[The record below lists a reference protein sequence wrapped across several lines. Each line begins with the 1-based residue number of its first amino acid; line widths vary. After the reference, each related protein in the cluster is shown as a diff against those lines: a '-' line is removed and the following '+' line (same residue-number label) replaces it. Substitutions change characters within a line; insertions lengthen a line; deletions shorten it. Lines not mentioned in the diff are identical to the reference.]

1 MRHASIDMSGA
12 GRLRAFSLA
21 LCGGVS
27 ALRLRI
33 GERCS
38 VCGAYD
44 PIEAV
49 SVYSSKPNILRFNKN
64 ADMLVFLLAYSY
76 LCPVVL

>member
-12 GRLRAFSLA
+12 GRLRAFSIA

-49 SVYSSKPNILRFNKN
+49 FAYSSGPNILRFNKN
-64 ADMLVFLLAYSY
+64 AVMLAFVWAY
-76 LCPVVL
+76 